1 MVIFYGK
8 QLNTQRIKT
17 MIFQFAEPP
26 NLVRNSGTSPAPA
39 SCQAPSRLPYIA
51 PTTPAAE
58 LETGF
63 FPWKNDKKDMAVCQ
77 NLVPLVNLQ
86 IAGKW
91 MFIPLKMVLIG
102 IDPYPYMKNNGFYI
116 YIYILIILSVKDL
129 FVYIPSQPPRCAI
142 VVGVGRQKSC
152 LEQFFPCE
160 NCHNLR
166 VNPWVGDFETSPHH
180 ALDSISYYIPIF
192 SSCIPNDICLY
203 QSHCIPAPENG

>member
-8 QLNTQRIKT
+8 QLNTQRIKM

-77 NLVPLVNLQ
+77 NLVPLVNLK

-116 YIYILIILSVKDL
+116 YIYWL
-129 FVYIPSQPPRCAI
+129 
-142 VVGVGRQKSC
+142 
-152 LEQFFPCE
+152 
-160 NCHNLR
+160 
-166 VNPWVGDFETSPHH
+166 
-180 ALDSISYYIPIF
+180 YYLWK
-192 SSCIPNDICLY
+192 ICLFIY
-203 QSHCIPAPENG
+203 PPSLRDVRLLWELAGKNHVWSNSSPVKIAITWG